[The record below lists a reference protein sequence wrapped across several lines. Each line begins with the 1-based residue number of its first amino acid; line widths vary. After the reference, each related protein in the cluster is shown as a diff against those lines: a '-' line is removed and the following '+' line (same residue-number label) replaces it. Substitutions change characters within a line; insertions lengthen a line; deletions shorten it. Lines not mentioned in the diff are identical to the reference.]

1 MSVYPKPAGI
11 ILIKGA
17 PQQGTGRELFGIW
30 PSGFVRMI
38 TSSEWELWGQPNA
51 DVTIA
56 YGDDEVFNQLMAYDK
71 ALRA

>member
-11 ILIKGA
+11 ILIKGD
-17 PQQGTGRELFGIW
+17 PHQGTGRELFGIW

-38 TSSEWELWGQPNA
+38 TSSEWELWGQPSA
-51 DVTIA
+51 DLTIE